1 MLEIIDTGQISE
13 ARSYPMLSCT
23 ERGTDDFS
31 SGAYLRVV
39 GLPGDC
45 SSGMTPSSFPK
56 SGVSRISRAIRAGLP
71 DAVGVSR
78 LRHPWWRHPRVAWR
92 V

>member
-1 MLEIIDTGQISE
+1 MLEIIDTG
-13 ARSYPMLSCT
+13 RSAKHSRTQCFSCT

-31 SGAYLRVV
+31 SRAYLRVV

-45 SSGMTPSSFPK
+45 SSGMTPSSFRR
-56 SGVSRISRAIRAGLP
+56 SGVSRISKAIQAVLP

-78 LRHPWWRHPRVAWR
+78 LRHPWLRHPRVA
-92 V
+92 